1 MLEGNLIIHK
11 DKCRTPQFKEGFGLI
26 YSETRSLQRLK
37 TKKRDNLST
46 LSRFVPLTLP
56 TSNSFYENVDELYAL
71 KETLIQ
77 QGILS
82 CEGNGLALARD

>member
-1 MLEGNLIIHK
+1 MGCYNI
-11 DKCRTPQFKEGFGLI
+11 
-26 YSETRSLQRLK
+26 
-37 TKKRDNLST
+37 KKAALAA
-46 LSRFVPLTLP
+46 FVPLTLP

-82 CEGNGLALARD
+82 NEGNGLALA

>member
-1 MLEGNLIIHK
+1 MG
-11 DKCRTPQFKEGFGLI
+11 
-26 YSETRSLQRLK
+26 
-37 TKKRDNLST
+37 TKKPPCGAAL
-46 LSRFVPLTLP
+46 LFFVPLTLP

-82 CEGNGLALARD
+82 NYVNGLAFAREIKLPTL

>member
-1 MLEGNLIIHK
+1 MKSQNVYLTDVIN
-11 DKCRTPQFKEGFGLI
+11 
-26 YSETRSLQRLK
+26 SEKRLK

-56 TSNSFYENVDELYAL
+56 TSNSFYENVEELYSL
-71 KETLIQ
+71 KEMLVQ

-82 CEGNGLALARD
+82 NDGNGLALARD

>member
-1 MLEGNLIIHK
+1 MNKVKTVGVNYLNEVVRLSLEVCVIIW
-11 DKCRTPQFKEGFGLI
+11 L
-26 YSETRSLQRLK
+26 LK

-77 QGILS
+77 QGILNG
-82 CEGNGLALARD
+82 EGNGLALARD

>member
-1 MLEGNLIIHK
+1 MV
-11 DKCRTPQFKEGFGLI
+11 DRFC
-26 YSETRSLQRLK
+26 K
-37 TKKRDNLST
+37 TKKRENLST
-46 LSRFVPLTLP
+46 LSRFAPLTLP

-82 CEGNGLALARD
+82 GEGNG

>member
-1 MLEGNLIIHK
+1 MLGIGDLGKSTSCFVVRNV
-11 DKCRTPQFKEGFGLI
+11 DV
-26 YSETRSLQRLK
+26 LK
-37 TKKRDNLST
+37 TKKRDNLSI
-46 LSRFVPLTLP
+46 LSRLVPLTLP

-82 CEGNGLALARD
+82 NEGNGLALASG